1 MAHKLFIA
9 GLIIFCLVSC
19 KSESEWEE
27 FDDPIFITYLHEHY
41 DIPITENGHID
52 LNDETTLRALGE
64 IKSLNLDEVQCISL
78 TGINNLVSLTRLS
91 CDGNR
96 LTSLDVS
103 YLRNLRQFDC
113 SNNYLK
119 TINASGCANLGI
131 LCCSNNQIQNLKLR
145 ECTEMIHIDCRNNRI
160 KELDM
165 RDCNKLNI
173 LYFDPQTDNE
183 NNIQELTILMPLELK
198 KRWENE
204 GWGKQNPNVIAI
216 FF

>member
-1 MAHKLFIA
+1 M
-9 GLIIFCLVSC
+9 
-19 KSESEWEE
+19 
-27 FDDPIFITYLHEHY
+27 
-41 DIPITENGHID
+41 
-52 LNDETTLRALGE
+52 
-64 IKSLNLDEVQCISL
+64 
-78 TGINNLVSLTRLS
+78 
-91 CDGNR
+91 
-96 LTSLDVS
+96 
-103 YLRNLRQFDC
+103 
-113 SNNYLK
+113 K

-165 RDCNKLNI
+165 RDCNKL
-173 LYFDPQTDNE
+173 YFDPQTDNE
-183 NNIQELTILMPLELK
+183 NNIQELTILMSLELK